1 MFSSKPKFDGN
12 KCKVQLKMLI
22 NRFNLLSAKKGNL
35 AKAEKRNV
43 AMLIRDDKEH
53 NARILVEQI
62 IREDYTLEAY
72 DLLKQYTELLI
83 ARLNVIIVEDEL
95 KPEIADAVCAIVYSG
110 WLMGNNI
117 DELKVLFALFT
128 AKYGKVFT
136 QEVIDNAA
144 KYISERL
151 LKILSSTQVPDQTVV
166 EAYLVEIAKSYGVEY
181 IPKPASTVQATSAT
195 LGIVLPT
202 PGMPMPKAWPAD
214 GPPQEPLSDV
224 SGGAPVPAVMPSQAA
239 VGVAGEIPY
248 TAVLTK
254 TAQLGFGLELDGEN
268 LVTGI
273 KPGSEAST
281 TGFPGVGYIAPGDRV
296 LAINGKPCSP
306 ELPAKSL
313 AADIEAGAT
322 ASLTMLRLGATGGAY
337 GGAGGGSTS
346 NTPVVVMP
354 SATPASGGIYPTM
367 NNIMAGLPVEPPP
380 QPPPVNE
387 SADDMLARRLE
398 ALKRGGD

>member
-1 MFSSKPKFDGN
+1 M
-12 KCKVQLKMLI
+12 
-22 NRFNLLSAKKGNL
+22 
-35 AKAEKRNV
+35 
-43 AMLIRDDKEH
+43 
-53 NARILVEQI
+53 
-62 IREDYTLEAY
+62 
-72 DLLKQYTELLI
+72 
-83 ARLNVIIVEDEL
+83 
-95 KPEIADAVCAIVYSG
+95 
-110 WLMGNNI
+110 
-117 DELKVLFALFT
+117 
-128 AKYGKVFT
+128 
-136 QEVIDNAA
+136 
-144 KYISERL
+144 
-151 LKILSSTQVPDQTVV
+151 
-166 EAYLVEIAKSYGVEY
+166 
-181 IPKPASTVQATSAT
+181 
-195 LGIVLPT
+195 
-202 PGMPMPKAWPAD
+202 
-214 GPPQEPLSDV
+214 
-224 SGGAPVPAVMPSQAA
+224 PAVMPSQAA

-367 NNIMAGLPVEPPP
+367 NNILDGLPVEPPS